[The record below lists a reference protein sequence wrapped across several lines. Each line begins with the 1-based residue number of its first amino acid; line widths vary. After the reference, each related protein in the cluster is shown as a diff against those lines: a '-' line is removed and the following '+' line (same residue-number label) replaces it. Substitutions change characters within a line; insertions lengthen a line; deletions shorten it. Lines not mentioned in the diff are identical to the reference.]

1 MKEKIIKLKKV
12 SLSLLLVSS
21 VMFSNGAYLVEAK
34 TDTSLVENVEVSNL
48 TDNQL
53 KALTNPILQE
63 YQADE
68 SHKIWQL
75 TTDSRFVILANQENI
90 TNERLAE
97 VVKLIN
103 AEFVEKEIV
112 SSSPFAMVYGN
123 EAGKRRL
130 LF

>member
-1 MKEKIIKLKKV
+1 MCIR
-12 SLSLLLVSS
+12 
-21 VMFSNGAYLVEAK
+21 
-34 TDTSLVENVEVSNL
+34 DR
-48 TDNQL
+48 
-53 KALTNPILQE
+53 
-63 YQADE
+63 
-68 SHKIWQL
+68 IWQL

-123 EAGKRRL
+123 EAGTSEDVYKRQ
-130 LF
+130 